1 MKKKLILVGFMV
13 LWAVV
18 LSFALVACSSDK
30 GIYVPGTYT
39 GTGTGM
45 GPITVDL
52 TVDDNN
58 ITSVVINGPAETQ
71 GVGGKEAI
79 ENDTFANQML
89 ETQSVEVDVVSG
101 ATLTSNGVVE
111 ASRDALAQALRENQ

>member
-1 MKKKLILVGFMV
+1 MKRKLILIGFMV
-13 LWAVV
+13 LWAIT
-18 LSFALVACSSDK
+18 LSVGLIACSTER

-45 GPITVDL
+45 GPITVAL

-79 ENDTFANQML
+79 ENDTFANQIL

-101 ATLTSNGVVE
+101 ATITSDGVVN
-111 ASRDALAQALRENQ
+111 AGKDALAQALRANQ